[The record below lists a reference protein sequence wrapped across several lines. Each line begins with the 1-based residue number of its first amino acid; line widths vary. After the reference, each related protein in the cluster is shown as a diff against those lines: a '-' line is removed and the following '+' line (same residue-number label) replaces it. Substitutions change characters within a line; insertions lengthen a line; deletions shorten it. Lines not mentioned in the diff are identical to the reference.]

1 MVTNR
6 YKILAIDTS
15 CDETA
20 AAVTVGQ
27 RVLSNVIW
35 SQVEIHRPWGGVVPD
50 LARKEHQKHL
60 DQVIELA
67 IKRANATSK
76 RLRLPWQ
83 ISCSTIDAIAVT
95 QGPGLAIALEVGIR
109 RAKELAKKYNKP
121 IIAVNHMEGHLLSPL
136 ARRANAAKEF
146 PISSFDEKQ
155 ASLISSVSEK
165 QALLISNFPA
175 SRPKYWPALAGR
187 QFPILG
193 LLVSG
198 GHTQL
203 VLVRKIGDYQLL
215 GETLDDAAGEAFDK
229 VAKMLNLGYPGGP
242 IIEELAREGD
252 PFRFDLPIPMAR
264 DPSLNFSFSGL
275 KTACLY
281 KIRSIPESKKNR
293 QFYADFA
300 ASFQRVLTKSITIK
314 LKKALE
320 IYQPK
325 QLFLGGG
332 VINNLYLRKEIRKTA
347 KKYQVPVFVPYS
359 KNLISDNAAM
369 IGIAAYHQAKKD
381 NFTKNIERLD
391 RRPNLNF

>member
-1 MVTNR
+1 MKKIKQN
-6 YKILAIDTS
+6 YIILAIDTS

-20 AAVTVGQ
+20 AAITSNR

-35 SQVEIHRPWGGVVPD
+35 SQIEVHRPWGGVVPD

-60 DQVIELA
+60 NQVINLA

-76 RLRLPWQ
+76 RLNLPWK
-83 ISCSTIDAIAVT
+83 ISWSTIDAIAVT
-95 QGPGLAIALEVGIR
+95 QGPGLAIALEVGIKK
-109 RAKELAKKYNKP
+109 AKALTQTYQKP
-121 IIAVNHMEGHLLSPL
+121 LVAVNHMEGHLLSPL
-136 ARRANAAKEF
+136 AQRAKTVKKL
-146 PISSFDEKQ
+146 PISN
-155 ASLISSVSEK
+155 L
-165 QALLISNFPA
+165 
-175 SRPKYWPALAGR
+175 

-203 VLVRKIGDYQLL
+203 VLVHKIGDYQLL

-252 PFRFDLPIPMAR
+252 PFRFKLPIPMAR
-264 DPSLNFSFSGL
+264 DSSLNFSFSGL

-281 KIRSIPESKKNR
+281 KIQSVPESKKNR

-300 ASFQRVLTKSITIK
+300 ASFQRVLTESITIK
-314 LKKALE
+314 LEKALE
-320 IYQPK
+320 LYRPK

-347 KKYQVPVFVPYS
+347 KKYQLPVFIPYS

-369 IGIAAYHQAKKD
+369 IGVAAYYQAKRG
-381 NFTKNIERLD
+381 NFVKNPDAFD
-391 RRPNLNF
+391 RQPNLNFKTKT

>member
-1 MVTNR
+1 MKKNKKN
-6 YKILAIDTS
+6 YIILAIDTS

-20 AAVTVGQ
+20 AAITVGQ

-35 SQVEIHRPWGGVVPD
+35 SQVEVHQPWGGVVPD

-67 IKRANATSK
+67 IKRANTTSK
-76 RLRLPWQ
+76 RFKLPWS
-83 ISCSTIDAIAVT
+83 ISWKTIDALAVT

-109 RAKELAKKYNKP
+109 KVKELAQKYNKP

-136 ARRANAAKEF
+136 ARNSKF
-146 PISSFDEKQ
+146 QVPDSKLTPSIK
-155 ASLISSVSEK
+155 K
-165 QALLISNFPA
+165 MPT
-175 SRPKYWPALAGR
+175 
-187 QFPILG
+187 LG

-203 VLVRKIGDYQLL
+203 VLVRKIGNYQLL

-242 IIEELAREGD
+242 IIEELAQKGD
-252 PFRFDLPIPMAR
+252 PNRFDLPIPMAR

-293 QFYADFA
+293 QFYCDFA
-300 ASFQRVLTKSITIK
+300 ASFQRVLAKAITIK

-320 IYQPK
+320 SYRPK

-332 VINNLYLRKEIRKTA
+332 VINNLHLRKEVRKTA
-347 KKYQVPVFVPYS
+347 QKYQIPVFIPYS
-359 KNLISDNAAM
+359 PKLLTDNAAM
-369 IGIAAYHQAKKD
+369 IGVAAFYKAQRGEFVKHMSS
-381 NFTKNIERLD
+381 LD
-391 RRPNLNF
+391 RKPNLNF